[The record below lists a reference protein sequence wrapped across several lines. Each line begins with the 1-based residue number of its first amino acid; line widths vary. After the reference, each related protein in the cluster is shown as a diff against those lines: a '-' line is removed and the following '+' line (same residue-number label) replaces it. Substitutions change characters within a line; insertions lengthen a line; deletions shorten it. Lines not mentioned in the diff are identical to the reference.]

1 MSIRSLLVPWLGLA
15 FMAQVEAA
23 PVDAAKSSV
32 KFVFTQMNVPV
43 EGSFKRFTGDVSFD
57 AARPQT
63 GRVSFTIDLAGADAG
78 SSDANQALA
87 MPDWFD
93 LSRFPRASFT
103 ASQFKPLGGG
113 RFQALGQLSLK
124 GRVAPLTIPFTARPD
139 AQGQWLEGAFP
150 LSRLAWK
157 VGTGEWAD
165 VGTVA
170 DTVQVK
176 FRLFVPK

>member
-1 MSIRSLLVPWLGLA
+1 MGLVLMVHA
-15 FMAQVEAA
+15 HAA

-43 EGSFKRFTGDVSFD
+43 EGNFKRFAGEVSFD
-57 AARPQT
+57 AAKPET
-63 GRVSFTIDLAGADAG
+63 GRASFTVDLAGADAG
-78 SSDANQALA
+78 SGDANQALA

-93 LSRFPRASFT
+93 IARFPKASFT

-113 RFQALGQLSLK
+113 RFQAVGQLTLK
-124 GRVAPLTIPFTARPD
+124 GRVAPLAIVFTVRPE
-139 AQGQWLEGAFP
+139 AQGQWLEGTFP

-157 VGTGEWAD
+157 IGTGEWAD

-170 DTVQVK
+170 DSVQVK